1 MKVSQSDSFWP
12 SYTDLMTSL
21 FFIMLVLFVLVYS
34 KQHKQIVDLERKLAI
49 VNAVDQNLKP
59 LKSDKTLFIYEEQY
73 KRFKMSFDVKFKNGK
88 YIINEDELELFY
100 QTENKIKQA
109 GMKLKTL
116 INELKENKESN
127 SKLKDVS
134 YVLVIAGY
142 ASKTGVE
149 KDNYELSYKR
159 ALGLRDYWRSNGIDF
174 ESVEFKDLVDLQI
187 AGNGWGGL
195 GRSEIEVENQRFII
209 QIFPKIGDIK

>member
-1 MKVSQSDSFWP
+1 
-12 SYTDLMTSL
+12 
-21 FFIMLVLFVLVYS
+21 
-34 KQHKQIVDLERKLAI
+34 
-49 VNAVDQNLKP
+49 

-88 YIINEDELELFY
+88 YLINEDELELFY
-100 QTENKIKQA
+100 QTENKIRQA

-116 INELKENKESN
+116 INELKRNKESN
-127 SKLKDVS
+127 LKLKDVS